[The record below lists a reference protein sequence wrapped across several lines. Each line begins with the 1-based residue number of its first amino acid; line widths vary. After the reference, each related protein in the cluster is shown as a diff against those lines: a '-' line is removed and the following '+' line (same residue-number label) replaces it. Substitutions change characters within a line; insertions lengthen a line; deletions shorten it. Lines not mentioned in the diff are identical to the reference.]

1 MLQSVQGRLNGFR
14 CLSLPLSLS
23 TVRRTRRPSCGETSR
38 SHYPTVEPF
47 GLGRGRLSHQD
58 GGCEGD
64 GKRKMDKRKKRE
76 GQIGEKVAGDALEA
90 SRPLLHSQQHTPRAL
105 QSDDRDQRPSQ
116 RNSTPRRRKHR
127 LRGAKTTTTPAKL
140 SIAVPQSGEEGGDD
154 GREGGK
160 GIREE
165 PERGL

>member
-1 MLQSVQGRLNGFR
+1 
-14 CLSLPLSLS
+14 
-23 TVRRTRRPSCGETSR
+23 
-38 SHYPTVEPF
+38 
-47 GLGRGRLSHQD
+47 
-58 GGCEGD
+58 
-64 GKRKMDKRKKRE
+64 MDKRKKRE

-154 GREGGK
+154 GKEKVERAFEKSLREDCKPKWGG
-160 GIREE
+160 R
-165 PERGL
+165 RGRKTHF